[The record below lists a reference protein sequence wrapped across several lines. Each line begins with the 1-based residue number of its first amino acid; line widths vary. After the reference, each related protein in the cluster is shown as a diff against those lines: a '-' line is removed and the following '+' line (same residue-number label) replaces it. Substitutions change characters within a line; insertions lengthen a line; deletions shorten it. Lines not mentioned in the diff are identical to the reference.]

1 MPRRWPEKFRT
12 AFRGLWLAV
21 GTERSFAVHVP
32 MAIAVAA
39 AAAVLRVTLVEGC
52 ILALC
57 VTHVIAAEVF
67 NTALE
72 YLSREVTRE
81 PKRGLAE
88 ALDMASGAVLA
99 SAIGAAA
106 IGIAIFAYR
115 ASVAFAIAASTSS

>member
-1 MPRRWPEKFRT
+1 
-12 AFRGLWLAV
+12 
-21 GTERSFAVHVP
+21 
-32 MAIAVAA
+32 MAIAVAVSA
-39 AAAVLRVTLVEGC
+39 TLLGVTLVEGC

-72 YLSREVTRE
+72 YLSREITRE
-81 PKRGLAE
+81 RNQCLAD

-115 ASVAFAIAASTSS
+115 AATALAIATSPGG